1 MFTVLFGFLFGIIFS
16 VVSSN
21 AFLIIN
27 DKRRHVFS
35 NEKKKMRIPSEKRA
49 AAVITKKPSSTTRL
63 HMDFFKEMIESAFKN
78 DPNLSPDKS
87 QNQLEGPND
96 VEETYI
102 SSSKTDVQK
111 KWLQAQDKT
120 RGSTI
125 VDDGRG
131 APLNTNLLVGTDWK
145 LALYLMG
152 VPNFDPTNSLYGSK
166 VNISNRDSQLVKDG
180 FAIGADVLP
189 SDPTLTLQIHLLD
202 GGKCKVETS
211 SFTTG
216 ADGEWKLSD
225 DGRMVR
231 FCIDCTGYQ
240 RIVTTKGT
248 IQNVSW
254 SGRDEAERKSSAV
267 YEIAPGKIYGEAR
280 VSYGEKPGVYVM
292 GTKTSPEGLLKMEKA
307 QGLFG
312 ISTKMVACGKFAAE
326 MILDGGGEGKD

>member
-1 MFTVLFGFLFGIIFS
+1 MLKSFTVIGFLVAIS
-16 VVSSN
+16 VVSSG
-21 AFLIIN
+21 AFLTTTTSTYRYVLS
-27 DKRRHVFS
+27 KQ
-35 NEKKKMRIPSEKRA
+35 IPSKERTTTM
-49 AAVITKKPSSTTRL
+49 VKKHTSATHL
-63 HMDFFKEMIESAFKN
+63 NMNFFKEMIESAFKN

-96 VEETYI
+96 AEEI
-102 SSSKTDVQK
+102 DARNSPKTDVQK
-111 KWLQAQDKT
+111 KWLQTQDKLK
-120 RGSTI
+120 GNTI
-125 VDDGRG
+125 IDDGRG
-131 APLNTNLLVGTDWK
+131 APLKSDLLVGTDWK
-145 LALYLMG
+145 IAFYLMG

-166 VNISNRDSQLVKDG
+166 VNISSRDSQLVKDG

-189 SDPTLTLQIHLLD
+189 TDPTLILKIQLLD

-231 FCIDCTGYQ
+231 FSFDCTGYQ

-248 IQNVSW
+248 IQNVYW
-254 SGRDEAERKSSAV
+254 SDRDEAQRKSSAV

-292 GTKTSPEGLLKMEKA
+292 GGKTYPEGLLKIEKA

-326 MILDGGGEGKD
+326 MIVGEDKD